1 MTNFFVDQLFSGFLL
16 AAFPIAIL
24 AGLISFISPC
34 VLPLVPGY
42 LSFAAGYSQAKG
54 RVFLGSLLFVMGF
67 SVLFISYGAL
77 FGGIGSQ
84 ISSHEEIITRVLG
97 VLTIFLGLI
106 FMGRFP
112 MAPTFSPKISTNGG
126 LIGAPLLGFLFGIGW
141 TPCIGP
147 ALATVQTLAF
157 QESSAARGAIL
168 SFGYCIGLG
177 APFIASGLYLD
188 KFIFSS
194 TSTSSASGRTR
205 TPAADVW
212 IRPWLSVSGTR
223 CTRCTPPSNFKR
235 AYGVVPGS
243 GVPFDLIAIEISL

>member
-1 MTNFFVDQLFSGFLL
+1 MIDFFKDQLFSGFLL
-16 AAFPIAIL
+16 VAFPIAIL
-24 AGLISFISPC
+24 AGLISFLSPC

-42 LSFAAGYSQAKG
+42 LSFAAGYSKAKG
-54 RVFLGSLLFVMGF
+54 RVFLGSILFVLGF

-77 FGGIGSQ
+77 FGGIGSR
-84 ISSHEEIITRVLG
+84 IATNDETITRILG
-97 VLTIFLGLI
+97 VITILLGLI
-106 FMGRFP
+106 FMGSFP
-112 MAPTFSPKISTNGG
+112 MMRTFSPKIATNGG

-188 KFIFSS
+188 KSERLRKYL
-194 TSTSSASGRTR
+194 T
-205 TPAADVW
+205 
-212 IRPWLSVSGTR
+212 
-223 CTRCTPPSNFKR
+223 KR
-235 AYGVVPGS
+235 G
-243 GVPFDLIAIEISL
+243 DLITKIGGALLILIGIAQVLGLWTDLMISLRSLIKDFAPVI

>member
-1 MTNFFVDQLFSGFLL
+1 MIDFFVEQLLGGFLL
-16 AAFPIAIL
+16 VAFPIAVL

-42 LSFAAGYSQAKG
+42 LSFAAGYSKSKG
-54 RVFLGSLLFVMGF
+54 RVFLGSLLFVLGF

-77 FGGIGSQ
+77 FGGIGSR
-84 ISSHEEIITRVLG
+84 IATNDETITRILG
-97 VLTIFLGLI
+97 VITILLGLI

-112 MAPTFSPKISTNGG
+112 MMRTFSPKVATNGG
-126 LIGAPLLGFLFGIGW
+126 LIGAPLLGFLFGVGW

-177 APFIASGLYLD
+177 APFIASGLFLD
-188 KFIFSS
+188 K
-194 TSTSSASGRTR
+194 SARLRKFLT
-205 TPAADVW
+205 
-212 IRPWLSVSGTR
+212 
-223 CTRCTPPSNFKR
+223 KR
-235 AYGVVPGS
+235 G
-243 GVPFDLIAIEISL
+243 DLISKIGGVFLVLIGIAQVLGLWSDLMISLRSLITDFAPVI

>member
-1 MTNFFVDQLFSGFLL
+1 MISFIVDQLMDGFLL
-16 AAFPIAIL
+16 VAFPIAIL
-24 AGLISFISPC
+24 AGLISFVSPC

-42 LSFAAGYSQAKG
+42 LSFAAGYSKAKG
-54 RVFLGSLLFVMGF
+54 RVFLGSILFVLGF

-77 FGGIGSQ
+77 FGGIGSR
-84 ISSHEEIITRVLG
+84 IATNDETITRVLG
-97 VLTIFLGLI
+97 VITILLGLI

-112 MAPTFSPKISTNGG
+112 MMRTFSPKVATNGG
-126 LIGAPLLGFLFGIGW
+126 LIGAPLLGFLFGVGW

-188 KFIFSS
+188 K
-194 TSTSSASGRTR
+194 SARLRRFLT
-205 TPAADVW
+205 
-212 IRPWLSVSGTR
+212 
-223 CTRCTPPSNFKR
+223 KR
-235 AYGVVPGS
+235 G
-243 GVPFDLIAIEISL
+243 DLITGIGGALLILIGIAQLLGFWTDLMISLRSTITEFAPVI

>member
-1 MTNFFVDQLFSGFLL
+1 MIDFLVDQLFSGFLL
-16 AAFPIAIL
+16 VAFPIAIL
-24 AGLISFISPC
+24 AGLVSFLSPC

-42 LSFAAGYSQAKG
+42 LSFAAGYSKAKG
-54 RVFLGSLLFVMGF
+54 RVFLGSILFVLGF

-77 FGGIGSQ
+77 FGGIGAR
-84 ISSHEEIITRVLG
+84 ISTNDEVITRVLG
-97 VLTIFLGLI
+97 VITILLGLI
-106 FMGRFP
+106 FMGSFP
-112 MAPTFSPKISTNGG
+112 MMRTFSPKIAPPRG

-188 KFIFSS
+188 KSERLRKYL
-194 TSTSSASGRTR
+194 T
-205 TPAADVW
+205 
-212 IRPWLSVSGTR
+212 
-223 CTRCTPPSNFKR
+223 KR
-235 AYGVVPGS
+235 G
-243 GVPFDLIAIEISL
+243 DLISKIGGVLLILIGIAQLLGLWTDLVISMRSLISDFAPVI

>member
-1 MTNFFVDQLFSGFLL
+1 MIDFFVDQLLGGFLL
-16 AAFPIAIL
+16 VAFPIAVL
-24 AGLISFISPC
+24 AGLISFVSPC

-42 LSFAAGYSQAKG
+42 LSFAAGYSKAKG
-54 RVFLGSLLFVMGF
+54 RVFLGSILFVLGF
-67 SVLFISYGAL
+67 SVLFLSYGAL
-77 FGGIGSQ
+77 FGGIGSR
-84 ISSHEEIITRVLG
+84 ISTNEETITRILG
-97 VLTIFLGLI
+97 VITILLGLI

-112 MAPTFSPKISTNGG
+112 MMRTFSPKISTNGG

-188 KFIFSS
+188 K
-194 TSTSSASGRTR
+194 SARLRQFLT
-205 TPAADVW
+205 
-212 IRPWLSVSGTR
+212 
-223 CTRCTPPSNFKR
+223 KR
-235 AYGVVPGS
+235 G
-243 GVPFDLIAIEISL
+243 DLISKIGGALLILIGIAQLLGFWTDLMISLRSMITEFAPVI